1 MPELARTSAVRYL
14 LLRGYGTGQASRS
27 FQNVIAVSPSEIA
40 WMPSCTAHCAVHV
53 LNLDGAPGRVI
64 PLAGRSQS
72 YLGAFSPDG
81 RLLALLVTARIR
93 ANGTV
98 MANQLVVAAV
108 ATGRLTAIAGTTIGS
123 GNGVDFGWQAAGG
136 QLVADVGLDHGWQV
150 AVWRPG
156 DASLYVAATRAPADS
171 WPVVGPGPY

>member
-1 MPELARTSAVRYL
+1 
-14 LLRGYGTGQASRS
+14 
-27 FQNVIAVSPSEIA
+27 
-40 WMPSCTAHCAVHV
+40 
-53 LNLDGAPGRVI
+53 
-64 PLAGRSQS
+64 
-72 YLGAFSPDG
+72 
-81 RLLALLVTARIR
+81 
-93 ANGTV
+93 

-156 DASLYVAATRAPADS
+156 DAHLYVAGMRAPAGS